1 MCNITGNM
9 KFQHKATSSPSPQPS
24 PRWGERLK
32 LAMFGAFFTSIRGH
46 LALLVLA
53 LVIPLAGL
61 FAYNICDDVSHTVHQ
76 THASLRTIATILAT
90 NADRKIAAARR
101 MLEGLA
107 QRPWIQSMDGS
118 LCGES
123 LRDLHV
129 LNPGFSTIVVTD
141 LQGEV
146 LCSAVQPPVGQSTHV
161 GATDWFQTFLAR
173 KGFTVGKPHVGKISG
188 KWVSVLSLPIL
199 DAQQR
204 MVGAVHLPL
213 DLSAYD
219 PGIPENQL
227 PAGSRFGFFS
237 ADGILVWRNQDPEG
251 VIGTRP
257 DADAARRVV
266 EVRDGEFEG
275 RAVDGVVRSFS
286 VVPIP
291 EADWVAFVGVPSESA
306 YAHARANGIRGAIVG
321 VIVFGAL
328 VWLSILLARRI
339 ERPVR
344 SLADAARAIGQGH
357 TDVRADPC
365 GPAELAMVA
374 TEFNLMVE
382 ARLRVEAELEK
393 SRGLL
398 EDSVRERAAALE
410 QAPLGIW
417 MLDAK
422 GVIIECNAKFA
433 EYAGAPREKIIGF
446 NMLTDAR
453 DQALAES
460 VRRSLAGEAV
470 SIETAY
476 ESTTGKVRSI
486 YHYHFKP
493 VFDKDRFVCVQCF
506 VEDISA
512 RKQAEAR
519 LKLSASVFTH
529 AHEGIMITD
538 AQGLIVEVNDAFTA
552 ITGYSRDES
561 VGREPYLQRSESQ
574 PPDFVAS
581 LWQKLK
587 TQGSWSGEIWNRH
600 KNGQL
605 YAVLLT
611 ASAVH
616 DASGATENHVC
627 MLTDI
632 THLKQQQ
639 QRLEHAAQHDPL
651 TGLPNR
657 MLLSDRLQ
665 QAMVR
670 CQRQGTGL
678 GVVYLDLDGF
688 KDVNDQYGHDVG
700 DRLLVCVAQRL
711 KAALREGDSLVRMG
725 GDEFVALLVD
735 LERTE
740 DGAPVLERLLLAAA
754 EPVAVDAHVLQVS
767 TSIGI
772 SYFPL
777 DNVDADH
784 LLRHADAAMYRAK
797 QTGKNRYCIYDV

>member
-1 MCNITGNM
+1 M
-9 KFQHKATSSPSPQPS
+9 S
-24 PRWGERLK
+24 
-32 LAMFGAFFTSIRGH
+32 GALFSSIRAH

-53 LVIPLAGL
+53 LIIPLAGL
-61 FAYNICDDVSHTVHQ
+61 FAYNIYDDISHAMRQ
-76 THASLRTIATILAT
+76 THASLRTLASILAT
-90 NADRKIAAARR
+90 NAGRRIATAQR

-107 QRPWIQSMDGS
+107 QRPWIQSLDGS
-118 LCGES
+118 RCGES
-123 LRDLHV
+123 LRDLHT
-129 LNPGFSTIVVTD
+129 LNPGFSTIVVSD

-146 LCSAVQPPVGQSTHV
+146 LCSAVPPPVGQSTHV

-173 KGFTVGKPHVGKISG
+173 KEFTVGKPHIGKISG
-188 KWVSVLSLPIL
+188 KWVSVLSLPIR

-213 DLSAYD
+213 DLGSYD
-219 PGIPENQL
+219 PGIPQDSL
-227 PAGSRFGFFS
+227 PEGSRFGFFS
-237 ADGILVWRNQDPEG
+237 ADGLLVWRNKDPER
-251 VIGTRP
+251 VIGTIP
-257 DADAARRVV
+257 DADAARRIVA
-266 EVRDGEFEG
+266 VREGEFES
-275 RAVDGVVRSFS
+275 RAIDGVVRSFS
-286 VVPIP
+286 VVPVP
-291 EADWVAFVGVPSESA
+291 QADWVAFVGVPSESA
-306 YAHARANGIRGAIVG
+306 YAHARANSMRAAIVG
-321 VIVFGAL
+321 VFIFGVL

-344 SLADAARAIGQGH
+344 SLAEAARAIGQGH
-357 TDVRADPC
+357 TEVRAEPC
-365 GPAELAMVA
+365 GPVELAMVA
-374 TEFNLMVE
+374 SEFNAMVE
-382 ARLRVEAELEK
+382 ERLRVEAELEK
-393 SRGLL
+393 GRGLL
-398 EDSVRERAAALE
+398 QDSVRERAAALE

-417 MLDAK
+417 MLDAR

-433 EYAGAPREKIIGF
+433 EYAGAPREKIMGF

-460 VRRSLAGEAV
+460 VRRSLAGESV

-486 YHYHFKP
+486 YHYQFKP
-493 VFDKDRFVCVQCF
+493 VFDKDRFVCLQCF

-519 LKLSASVFTH
+519 LKLAASVFTH

-538 AQGLIVEVNDAFTA
+538 AQGVIVEVNDAFTA

-561 VGREPYLQRSESQ
+561 VGYQPYLRPSESQ
-574 PPDFVAS
+574 PSDFVVS

-605 YAVLLT
+605 YAALLT
-611 ASAVH
+611 ASAVRN
-616 DASGATENHVC
+616 ASGETENHVC
-627 MLTDI
+627 MFTDI
-632 THLKQQQ
+632 THLKEQQ
-639 QRLEHAAQHDPL
+639 QRLEYAAQHDPL

-688 KDVNDQYGHDVG
+688 KDINDRYGHDMG
-700 DRLLVCVAQRL
+700 DQLLVCVAQRL

-725 GDEFVALLVD
+725 GDEFVAVLVD
-735 LERTE
+735 LQRPE

-754 EPVAVDAHVLQVS
+754 EPVEVDGCVLQVS
-767 TSIGI
+767 SSIGI
-772 SYFPL
+772 SYFPQ
-777 DNVDADH
+777 DNADADH

-797 QTGKNRYCIYDV
+797 QAGKNRYCVYDATATAQGEVR

>member
-1 MCNITGNM
+1 
-9 KFQHKATSSPSPQPS
+9 
-24 PRWGERLK
+24 
-32 LAMFGAFFTSIRGH
+32 MFGALFSSIRAH
-46 LALLVLA
+46 LVLLVLA
-53 LVIPLAGL
+53 LVVPLAGL
-61 FAYNICDDVSHTVHQ
+61 FAYNVYDDVSHAVNQ
-76 THASLRTIATILAT
+76 TRASLRTIASILAT
-90 NADRKIAAARR
+90 NTGRTIAAARR
-101 MLEGLA
+101 TLEGLA

-123 LRDLHV
+123 LRDLHT

-146 LCSAVQPPVGQSTHV
+146 LCSAVPPPVGQSVDV
-161 GATDWFQTFLAR
+161 GETDWFQTFLAR
-173 KGFTVGKPHVGKISG
+173 KKFTVGKPHIGKITG
-188 KWVSVLSLPIL
+188 KWVSVLSMPIL
-199 DAQQR
+199 DVQQR

-213 DLSAYD
+213 DLGAYD
-219 PGIPENQL
+219 PGIPEEQL
-227 PAGSRFGFFS
+227 PASSRFGFFS
-237 ADGILVWRNQDPEG
+237 TDGTLVWRNQDPEH
-251 VIGTRP
+251 VIGTKP
-257 DADAARRVV
+257 DAEAARRIV
-266 EVRDGEFEG
+266 EVHDGEFES
-275 RAVDGVVRSFS
+275 RAVDGVVRLFS

-291 EADWVAFVGVPSESA
+291 EADWVAFVGVPIESA
-306 YAHARANGIRGAIVG
+306 YVHVRARSMRVAIVSA
-321 VIVFGAL
+321 IALGAL
-328 VWLSILLARRI
+328 VWLVLLLARRI

-344 SLADAARAIGQGH
+344 SLAGAARAIGQGH
-357 TDVRADPC
+357 TGVRAEPC

-374 TEFNLMVE
+374 TEFNAMVE
-382 ARLRVEAELEK
+382 ARLHVEVELEK
-393 SRGLL
+393 SRRQL
-398 EDSVRERAAALE
+398 EDSVRERVAALE

-417 MLDAK
+417 MFDAR

-453 DQALAES
+453 DQALAEP
-460 VRRSLAGEAV
+460 VRRSLAGETV

-486 YHYHFKP
+486 YHYQFKP

-519 LKLSASVFTH
+519 LKLFASVFTH

-538 AQGLIVEVNDAFTA
+538 AQGLIVEVNDAFAA

-561 VGREPYLQRSESQ
+561 VGREPYLHRTESQ
-574 PPDFVAS
+574 APDFLAS
-581 LWQKLK
+581 LRQKLK

-605 YAVLLT
+605 YAALLT
-611 ASAVH
+611 ASAVRN
-616 DASGATENHVC
+616 ASGETENHVC

-632 THLKQQQ
+632 THLKEQQ

-657 MLLSDRLQ
+657 MLLGDRLQ

-700 DRLLVCVAQRL
+700 DQLLVCVAQRL
-711 KAALREGDSLVRMG
+711 RAALREGDSLVRMG
-725 GDEFVALLVD
+725 GDEFVALLAD
-735 LERTE
+735 LERLE
-740 DGAPVLERLLLAAA
+740 DAAPVLERLLLAAA

-772 SYFPL
+772 SYFPQ
-777 DNVDADH
+777 DNMDADH

-797 QTGKNRYCIYDV
+797 QTGKNRYCVYDV